1 MSLESQANH
10 GTGLRDVF
18 DLLVKAPSERLLSL
32 TFQLGESPED
42 KIIHALCLIVL
53 HREAEA
59 LDKLQML
66 TDSSLAKHVAEKCQM
81 RRGNLEDFGAHCG
94 LFEALTGE
102 SLAELAHV
110 FKVLTE
116 QRLCDPLQRNL
127 AYKRALSSDC
137 VKTRNGNDLE
147 HNYKFLEEAK
157 NVCGPEF
164 AEWMSSSSDQ
174 RAEPDSNLLSSVEKS
189 HVSSASSL
197 PSPLSA
203 NLPSMPSYPTHL
215 EISMPSTVLFQARR
229 TSPETPGNPKSN
241 PPVLS
246 VKENRA
252 QNVTEPPQSSE
263 AQPKTTGSPPFDPKQ
278 DSSKYGTAAA
288 AAASLVSNESDKKSD
303 NQTKTPSPK
312 LPKTSVP
319 GEIHESKAV
328 EEEEEE
334 IFYAFVIFHAPDDS
348 DMAESIKEKI
358 EAAIGGEFE
367 GATFSDFSIPGK
379 TTIKSMEDAINNS
392 AFTLLLLTRNFNTCM
407 LDLKANAAFVNSINK
422 AHKYNTV
429 IPLLPREN
437 CMPKQDMPMVL
448 QGVNPLEERKNFEKK
463 IQKSLLPAKIEKQ
476 RRIWKQEKAQKQ
488 TMKHLN
494 KISNV
499 TISVEPNLR
508 PGPPTAAWHPQPN
521 IHIENANYIM
531 IGNDSRMNVDLVG
544 NANREDSI

>member
-81 RRGNLEDFGAHCG
+81 RGRNLEDFGAHCG

-110 FKVLTE
+110 FKILTE

-189 HVSSASSL
+189 QVSSASSL

-215 EISMPSTVLFQARR
+215 EISMPSTVLFQAPR
-229 TSPETPGNPKSN
+229 TSPETPGNPKLN

-278 DSSKYGTAAA
+278 DSSKYGTPAAV
-288 AAASLVSNESDKKSD
+288 ASLVSNESDTKSD

-312 LPKTSVP
+312 LPKMSVP

-348 DMAESIKEKI
+348 DMAESMKEKI

>member
-1 MSLESQANH
+1 CSSGGQKQWV
-10 GTGLRDVF
+10 GSCGVDVF
-18 DLLVKAPSERLLSL
+18 DLLVKTPSERLLSL
-32 TFQLGESPED
+32 TFQLGDSPED

-53 HREAEA
+53 DKEVEA

-81 RRGNLEDFGAHCG
+81 RGGNLEDFGSHCG

-116 QRLCDPLQRNL
+116 QRLCDPLLRNL

-147 HNYKFLEEAK
+147 LYNYKFLEEAK
-157 NVCGPEF
+157 NVCGPEC
-164 AEWMSSSSDQ
+164 AEWMSPSSDQ

-189 HVSSASSL
+189 QVSSASSL

-215 EISMPSTVLFQARR
+215 EISMPSTILFQAHR
-229 TSPETPGNPKSN
+229 TSPGNPGNPKSN
-241 PPVLS
+241 PPILNS
-246 VKENRA
+246 
-252 QNVTEPPQSSE
+252 T
-263 AQPKTTGSPPFDPKQ
+263 
-278 DSSKYGTAAA
+278 
-288 AAASLVSNESDKKSD
+288 
-303 NQTKTPSPK
+303 
-312 LPKTSVP
+312 
-319 GEIHESKAV
+319 V

-334 IFYAFVIFHAPDDS
+334 IFYAFVILHAPEDS

-358 EAAIGGEFE
+358 EAVIGGEFE

-463 IQKSLLPAKIEKQ
+463 IQKSLLPAKIKRQ
-476 RRIWKQEKAQKQ
+476 RWIWKQEKAQKQ

-494 KISNV
+494 KISNL

-531 IGNDSRMNVDLVG
+531 IGNDSRMNSLSSHT
-544 NANREDSI
+544 ES

>member
-1 MSLESQANH
+1 MLLLISEVLLKMSLKSQANH

-18 DLLVKAPSERLLSL
+18 DLLVKTPSERLLSL
-32 TFQLGESPED
+32 TFQLGDSPED

-53 HREAEA
+53 DKEVEA

-81 RRGNLEDFGAHCG
+81 RGGNLEDFGSHCG

-116 QRLCDPLQRNL
+116 QRLCDPLLRNL

-147 HNYKFLEEAK
+147 LYNYKFLEEAK
-157 NVCGPEF
+157 NVCGPEC
-164 AEWMSSSSDQ
+164 AEWMSPSSDQ
-174 RAEPDSNLLSSVEKS
+174 RAEPDSNLLT
-189 HVSSASSL
+189 SSL

-203 NLPSMPSYPTHL
+203 NLPS
-215 EISMPSTVLFQARR
+215 I
-229 TSPETPGNPKSN
+229 
-241 PPVLS
+241 

-263 AQPKTTGSPPFDPKQ
+263 AQPETTESPPFDPKQ
-278 DSSKYGTAAA
+278 DSSKYGTPAA
-288 AAASLVSNESDKKSD
+288 AAASLMSNESDTKSD

-334 IFYAFVIFHAPDDS
+334 IFYAFVILHAPEDS

-358 EAAIGGEFE
+358 EAVIGGEFE

-463 IQKSLLPAKIEKQ
+463 IQKSLLPAKIKRQ
-476 RRIWKQEKAQKQ
+476 RWIWKQEKAQKQ

-494 KISNV
+494 KISNL

-531 IGNDSRMNVDLVG
+531 IGNDSRMNVDLGG
-544 NANREDSI
+544 NANREDSN

>member
-1 MSLESQANH
+1 MSLESRANH

-18 DLLVKAPSERLLSL
+18 DLLVKTPSERLLSL
-32 TFQLGESPED
+32 TFQLGDSPED

-53 HREAEA
+53 HKEVEA

-66 TDSSLAKHVAEKCQM
+66 MDSSLAKHVAEKWQM
-81 RRGNLEDFGAHCG
+81 RGGNLEDFGSHCG
-94 LFEALTGE
+94 LFEALTEE
-102 SLAELAHV
+102 SLVELAHV

-116 QRLCDPLQRNL
+116 QRLCDPLLRNL

-147 HNYKFLEEAK
+147 LYNYKFLEEAK
-157 NVCGPEF
+157 NVCGPEC
-164 AEWMSSSSDQ
+164 AEWMSPSSDQ
-174 RAEPDSNLLSSVEKS
+174 KAEPDSNLLSSVEKS
-189 HVSSASSL
+189 QVSSASSL

-215 EISMPSTVLFQARR
+215 EISMPSTILFPAHR
-229 TSPETPGNPKSN
+229 TSPGNPGNPKSN

-278 DSSKYGTAAA
+278 DSSKYGAA
-288 AAASLVSNESDKKSD
+288 AAASLVSNESDTKSD

-334 IFYAFVIFHAPDDS
+334 MFYAFVILHAPEDS

-358 EAAIGGEFE
+358 EAVIGGEFE
-367 GATFSDFSIPGK
+367 GATFSDFSIAGK

-407 LDLKANAAFVNSINK
+407 LDLKANAALVNSINK

-463 IQKSLLPAKIEKQ
+463 IQKSLLPAKIKNQ
-476 RRIWKQEKAQKQ
+476 RWIWKQEKAQKQ

-494 KISNV
+494 KISNL

-531 IGNDSRMNVDLVG
+531 IGNDSRMNVDLGG
-544 NANREDSI
+544 NANREDSN